1 MFFVRLL
8 LWIITLPFVIVAHV
22 LKLILFVLTCFGS
35 IVTTLI
41 GGVLF
46 LASGVMLIAS
56 FWYTGAD
63 FWNGFGTGIA
73 GLLLGA
79 FIYYLPH
86 IATFLASLLENF
98 IDWVRSITFG

>member
-22 LKLILFVLTCFGS
+22 LNLILFLLTCFGS

-56 FWYTGAD
+56 FWYTGED

-73 GLLLGA
+73 GLLLGG

-86 IATFLASLLENF
+86 IGAFLASLLESF
-98 IDWVRSITFG
+98 IDWCHSISF